1 MKEGHYFP
9 WHFDG
14 NEFTVSILIQEAEEG
29 GLFEFVPDIRKPGD
43 ENLDSV
49 KSILKGSRDRVRS
62 LKLKPGDMQL
72 FKERYSLHR
81 VTRVQGKINR
91 IIALP
96 SYTTHPGMMNRPE
109 HSIQV
114 YGKSLPIQYERE
126 NIRSDNLID

>member
-1 MKEGHYFP
+1 MKDGLYFH
-9 WHFDG
+9 WHFDW
-14 NEFTVSILIQEAEEG
+14 NEFTVSVLIQKAKEG
-29 GLFEFVPDIRKPGD
+29 VLFEFVPDLRKPGD
-43 ENLDSV
+43 ENLESV

-72 FKERYSLHR
+72 FKGRYSLHR

>member
-1 MKEGHYFP
+1 M
-9 WHFDG
+9 
-14 NEFTVSILIQEAEEG
+14 
-29 GLFEFVPDIRKPGD
+29 FEFVPDLRKPGD
-43 ENLDSV
+43 ENLESV
-49 KSILKGSRDRVRS
+49 NSILKGSWDRVRS

-72 FKERYSLHR
+72 FKGGYSLHR

-96 SYTTHPGMMNRPE
+96 SYTTHPGTMNRPE